1 MKLLTKSLLTAT
13 DHGLLAMLCATL
25 LLVSC
30 ATNTSTAKKTT
41 SILNNQPE
49 PQTVEPASGL
59 DTKRPATALRL
70 KAATLIDAGDIEPAS
85 RLLERAL
92 RVDARDPATYYEFA
106 RLRYVQGELKRAQQ
120 LSEKGKSLRPD
131 SSLRKKFNQLD
142 TDLKAAQKA
151 RLSEY

>member
-1 MKLLTKSLLTAT
+1 MKLSTKPLLTVT
-13 DHGLLAMLCATL
+13 EHGLLAMLCATL

-30 ATNTSTAKKTT
+30 ATNTSTSKKTT
-41 SILNNQPE
+41 SILDNQAE
-49 PQTVEPASGL
+49 SQSVERASGL
-59 DTKRPATALRL
+59 DTKRPATALRI
-70 KAATLIDAGDIEPAS
+70 KAAKLIDTGEIEPAS

-131 SSLRKKFNQLD
+131 SSLRKKFNQLEM
-142 TDLKAAQKA
+142 DLKAAEKS
-151 RLSEY
+151 RLSE